1 MALNTIQLRKL
12 GDKLKIK
19 FSSSMRKGALRSQI
33 ITYLGLLDCSS
44 SSRAVEKV
52 DKPQPWSPPKI
63 KPNWK
68 KESSLSNYHS
78 TEQVC
83 VEKMVANESVSIEK
97 GNRDTNKI
105 NPKVVDFKRDLSFV
119 PRSSPAMGAKMD
131 KIIKLNQVR
140 NSLPPSI
147 AFNGQLSSQ
156 LQEYEQMCNRIR
168 QKEKEW
174 LKREEALLNSLKT
187 YKKEVCN
194 LKGQVSKLVKQR
206 DQLQSKT
213 PSPCISSLSSI
224 LASEKVCSIEK
235 GNSRIGLVMKIGNL
249 KKYLESLQNCLS
261 NWILDSKKS
270 LIFGVG
276 EGSCNN
282 ARFPVAPR
290 PLTPLSR
297 TILSDLNEEFG
308 RPGVNVVGMLKL
320 SSSGI
325 NVSDLLKTNPMNVIW
340 VNAGESPIIVK
351 LLTNHQ
357 ENKTMLLNPGLAL
370 VLGKQKLWKDIVFSS
385 LPDSLDNLYE
395 ANSNHHQSHVLCF
408 TAGTD
413 VPDSWLNA
421 LNSDNAGH
429 PESKS
434 PHCNANRSRKRPS
447 IRERLVNAGIE
458 LRKKIAI
465 RVAPLKSSDLPFDYL
480 NSKIRNME
488 KWVAD
493 LKSLHPNLVLP
504 ELDKVKAE
512 WEKPREGKRFRI
524 LRIYFKSATG
534 LDTLFDLLYGSKID
548 LVDGFPEELVDIR
561 DKIHLSLGNPHR
573 REVGQRL

>member
-1 MALNTIQLRKL
+1 M
-12 GDKLKIK
+12 
-19 FSSSMRKGALRSQI
+19 
-33 ITYLGLLDCSS
+33 
-44 SSRAVEKV
+44 KV
-52 DKPQPWSPPKI
+52 
-63 KPNWK
+63 
-68 KESSLSNYHS
+68 
-78 TEQVC
+78 
-83 VEKMVANESVSIEK
+83 
-97 GNRDTNKI
+97 
-105 NPKVVDFKRDLSFV
+105 
-119 PRSSPAMGAKMD
+119 
-131 KIIKLNQVR
+131 
-140 NSLPPSI
+140 
-147 AFNGQLSSQ
+147 
-156 LQEYEQMCNRIR
+156 
-168 QKEKEW
+168 
-174 LKREEALLNSLKT
+174 
-187 YKKEVCN
+187 
-194 LKGQVSKLVKQR
+194 
-206 DQLQSKT
+206 
-213 PSPCISSLSSI
+213 
-224 LASEKVCSIEK
+224 
-235 GNSRIGLVMKIGNL
+235 GNL
-249 KKYLESLQNCLS
+249 KKYLDNLQNCLS
-261 NWILDSKKS
+261 NWIVDSKKS

-282 ARFPVAPR
+282 AHFPVAPR
-290 PLTPLSR
+290 PLTPFSR

-395 ANSNHHQSHVLCF
+395 ANPKHHQSHVLCF

-465 RVAPLKSSDLPFDYL
+465 RVAPL
-480 NSKIRNME
+480 
-488 KWVAD
+488 
-493 LKSLHPNLVLP
+493 
-504 ELDKVKAE
+504 
-512 WEKPREGKRFRI
+512 
-524 LRIYFKSATG
+524 
-534 LDTLFDLLYGSKID
+534 
-548 LVDGFPEELVDIR
+548 
-561 DKIHLSLGNPHR
+561 
-573 REVGQRL
+573 